1 MAKHKHTGKVNRRS
15 DILRAA
21 EKLIESRG
29 LSGVT
34 TRQISEEVGCS
45 EGALYVH
52 FKGRLELLLAM
63 LEGSLPGMLQPLE
76 ALTESVGHGSPSINL
91 VRALEGIFRFHQRIV
106 PITRTVCGTR
116 SSRRISQLSQESRER
131 PASVD
136 ACSRRLRTFRTT
148 PRAHRLT
155 GRCKPG
161 GLCDDVGVF
170 LSCLR
175 GTVLWHINSAAV
187 EAICRTTSGKNP
199 TPVKSIPN
207 RHRRSVKDAGVRALR
222 LGKPE
227 LHKQR
232 TGLMKHWE

>member
-21 EKLIESRG
+21 EKLIETRG

-63 LEGSLPGMLQPLE
+63 LEGSLPGMLRPLE

-106 PITRTVCGTR
+106 PITAGLFAEPDLLAAYRNSLKSQGKGPHLSMRVLEDYVR
-116 SSRRISQLSQESRER
+116 SEQHLGRIDAR
-131 PASVD
+131 VD
-136 ACSRRLRTFRTT
+136 ASLAAYVMMSASFYRAFVEQFFGTSIAPRWKQFAEQLVERTLLQSNQSPTGT
-148 PRAHRLT
+148 DDQLKTRA
-155 GRCKPG
+155 
-161 GLCDDVGVF
+161 
-170 LSCLR
+170 
-175 GTVLWHINSAAV
+175 
-187 EAICRTTSGKNP
+187 
-199 TPVKSIPN
+199 
-207 RHRRSVKDAGVRALR
+207 
-222 LGKPE
+222 
-227 LHKQR
+227 
-232 TGLMKHWE
+232 